1 MNNSNELRLN
11 KSGIFIRKLIFSFLV
26 FLVPLSCV
34 VPDRVE
40 GASYGGSGED
50 EELRR
55 RAAANCRNYA
65 ESQRLNV
72 QRVVSSR
79 PLGAGND
86 YEVNLRVQR
95 RGGGDEVTCYTDV
108 RTGSTRLAERS
119 SYGSSG
125 EDEELRR
132 RAAAACRKYAEG
144 QRIDVQRVLS
154 SRPLGAGN
162 DYEVHLRV
170 HRRGRPDEVTCYT
183 DVRTGSTRIVDGS
196 SYGGSQE
203 DEELRR
209 RAALTCRDYA
219 EAQRLDVDR
228 ILSSRPLQAGN
239 DYEVRLRVQR
249 RGRPDEVTCY
259 TDVRTGSTRIAN

>member
-1 MNNSNELRLN
+1 MNNSNGLRLN
-11 KSGIFIRKLIFSFLV
+11 KSGIFIRKLTFSFLV
-26 FLVPLSCV
+26 FLVPLSCI
-34 VPDRVE
+34 VPDRVD

-65 ESQRLNV
+65 EAQRLNV

-108 RTGSTRLAERS
+108 RTGSTRLAEGS

-132 RAAAACRKYAEG
+132 RAGAACRKYAEG

-154 SRPLGAGN
+154 SRPLGTGN

-170 HRRGRPDEVTCYT
+170 QRRGRPDEVTCYT
-183 DVRTGSTRIVDGS
+183 DVRTGSTRIVDGP
-196 SYGGSQE
+196 SYGGSQD

-219 EAQRLDVDR
+219 EAQRIDVDR

-249 RGRPDEVTCY
+249 RGRSDEITCY

>member
-1 MNNSNELRLN
+1 MNISNGLHLN

-34 VPDRVE
+34 VPDRLD

-50 EELRR
+50 AENRR
-55 RAAANCRNYA
+55 RAADACRRYA

-79 PLGAGND
+79 SLGAGND
-86 YEVNLRVQR
+86 YEVHLRVQR
-95 RGGGDEVTCYTDV
+95 RGGTDEVTCYTDV

-162 DYEVHLRV
+162 DYEVNLRV